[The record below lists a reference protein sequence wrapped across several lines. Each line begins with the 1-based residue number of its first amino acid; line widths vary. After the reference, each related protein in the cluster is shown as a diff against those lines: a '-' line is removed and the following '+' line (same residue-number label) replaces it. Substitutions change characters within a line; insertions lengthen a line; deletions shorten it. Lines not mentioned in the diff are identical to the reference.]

1 MKYNLSHDIARF
13 AQFAVRVW
21 GVEPD
26 YLDREAV
33 AREGIARL
41 EAFWKSIGQAVRL
54 SGLGIGVDR
63 AAEMAKKCT
72 DGDRHTTGQ
81 FVKLTSVDI
90 EKIYRLAE

>member
-1 MKYNLSHDIARF
+1 MSISKSLRLGRF
-13 AQFAVRVW
+13 HKDQ
-21 GVEPD
+21 
-26 YLDREAV
+26 
-33 AREGIARL
+33 EGAIY
-41 EAFWKSIGQAVRL
+41 GNL

-63 AAEMAKKCT
+63 VAEMAKKCT